1 MARVGEHFA
10 PLLGENSHVPFLT
23 SKSLPSFLSGQ
34 SATGTLTRWRCMVT
48 DTGIGNELLVPS
60 CEHEGKRMHLMYG
73 AEDRGQG
80 WSDAALTERVVIGA
94 TSVPGEQKWV
104 GRLLQ
109 GNTALEDAVSAMEV
123 SPSAPTLS
131 VYLKVYDA
139 RLADEL
145 RPAELVDV
153 VGLVDLCYPA
163 SAWPEENDAQREP
176 QPCIHVL
183 ALHRTSV
190 TALTRVTAPRAAAF
204 SSAKARYEAL
214 VTYIAGVLAGDTLAA
229 EYITLSLLARIQWR
243 VPGAAVGALTVNLTR
258 ADSVAEKLSAAL
270 EQLCPVVA
278 VQSLALPELNNG
290 NAPLYPQG
298 TDYGLHPGRLQLVDG
313 TVLVVDEISM
323 GEGQLGDTG
332 VRNVRTLSQLI
343 SRHTLVYL
351 YPFSEFEVNTDI
363 NVLVL
368 STGRSFLPADVH
380 IPWQPSG
387 GAIPE
392 ISQDVLDAFRTA
404 ILDARVATLSVSDAA
419 SERIQAYFVERR
431 KADAKFTQDDLQRY
445 IGIARLIALGTGG
458 PELGE
463 VEWARAVELENMR
476 AARIST

>member
-1 MARVGEHFA
+1 
-10 PLLGENSHVPFLT
+10 
-23 SKSLPSFLSGQ
+23 
-34 SATGTLTRWRCMVT
+34 MVT
-48 DTGIGNELLVPS
+48 DTGIGNEILVPS

-80 WSDAALTERVVIGA
+80 WSDAALTERVVVGA

-104 GRLLQ
+104 GRMLQ
-109 GNTALEDAVSAMEV
+109 GNTALEDAVNAMEV

-131 VYLKVYDA
+131 IYLKIYDP

-145 RPAELVDV
+145 RTAELVEV

-163 SAWPEENDAQREP
+163 NAWPDESDAQREP

-183 ALHRTSV
+183 SLHRTSV
-190 TALTRVTAPRAAAF
+190 TALTCLTMPRAAKF
-204 SSAKARYEAL
+204 SGAKARYEAL

-278 VQSLALPELNNG
+278 VQSLALPELNND
-290 NAPLYPQG
+290 NAPLYPRG

-313 TVLVVDEISM
+313 TVLLVDEISM

-343 SRHTLVYL
+343 SRHTLVYH
-351 YPFSEFEVNTDI
+351 YPFSEFEVDTDV

-387 GAIPE
+387 GAIPA
-392 ISQDVLDAFRTA
+392 ISQDVLYAFRTA
-404 ILDARVATLSVSDAA
+404 ILDARVASLNVSDAA
-419 SERIQAYFVERR
+419 SERIQAYFIERR
-431 KADAKFTQDDLQRY
+431 KADTKFTQDDLQRY
-445 IGIARLIALGTGG
+445 IGIARLTALGTGAA
-458 PELGE
+458 ELGE
-463 VEWARAVELENMR
+463 VEWARTVELENMR